1 MPETN
6 IPKAYDPHEIEQK
19 IYDFWLE
26 KNCFHAEPDKEKE
39 PFIVLMPPPNI
50 TGTLHLGHALDS
62 TLQDILVRWKRMQGY
77 NTCWIPGIDHASIA
91 TEAKVVKS
99 LAEEGLSKSDVGREG
114 FLAKAWEW
122 KEKYG
127 GAIEEQIKKLGA
139 SPDWE
144 RKRFT
149 MDEVCSKAVRKAFV
163 QLFDKGLIYKGNR
176 MVNWCPNCN
185 TSISDVE
192 VEHEDVESSLW
203 HIRYEYSDHTGY
215 ITVATTRPETMVG
228 DVAVVVNPEDE
239 RYRDVIGKT
248 VILPLV
254 NREIPVVADEYA
266 DPSFGSGAVKV
277 TPAHDPN
284 DFEIGLRHDLPT
296 ISVIDQ
302 KGRMTAEAG
311 KYEGMERSE
320 ARIAIVE
327 DLKASGALVK
337 VEPYTHSVGHCQR
350 CGTASEPL
358 VSEQWFVKMKPLTK
372 PAVEAVNRGEIRFVP
387 ERFAKTYLT
396 WMENIK
402 DWCISRQL
410 WWGHRIPV
418 WYCNECGH
426 VFASIE
432 DPCECE
438 KCKSHDIYQDPDV
451 LDTWF
456 SSGLWPF
463 STLGWPEK
471 TEELEHWYPTSV
483 LVTGYDIIFF
493 WVSRMIFMG
502 IEFMGEK
509 PFTDVLLHGLIRNAD
524 GSKMSRSK
532 GTGVNPLKLIE
543 QYGADTL
550 RFTVVSGNTPGNDI
564 KWNEDKVEASRNFCN
579 KIWNAS
585 RFVMMNIEGFDP
597 YSLKEDDLELERD
610 DRWILSRFNRVIG
623 EMDRNLTKYDIGEA
637 SRTIYDF
644 IWGEYCDWYI
654 EMVKPRLY
662 GKRSET
668 SKVTAQY
675 VLWKVLDGA
684 LKLLHPFMPFIT
696 EGIWQALPHKGES
709 IMLASW
715 PTVDA
720 KMLDEDI
727 EAEMELAMEIVR
739 AIRNVRAEFSVVPS
753 RKIDS
758 LVHADRK
765 SAEVIRASSDT
776 IMHMAGL
783 QSMDIMG
790 EDADKPAK
798 AAVAVVAGIEVY
810 MPLAGLID
818 LDKEIERIRRECEQM
833 KAELEKVEVKLSNE
847 SFVSRAPETVVQREK
862 DKAADLKASIEKL
875 DARIRELS
883 C

>member
-19 IYDFWLE
+19 IYDFWLD

-266 DPSFGSGAVKV
+266 GPPASDSGAVKV

-284 DFEIGLRHDLPT
+284 DFEIGLRHKLPT

-311 KYEGMERSE
+311 KYEGMDRAE
-320 ARIAIVE
+320 ASCN
-327 DLKASGALVK
+327 SGGF
-337 VEPYTHSVGHCQR
+337 E
-350 CGTASEPL
+350 
-358 VSEQWFVKMKPLTK
+358 
-372 PAVEAVNRGEIRFVP
+372 
-387 ERFAKTYLT
+387 
-396 WMENIK
+396 
-402 DWCISRQL
+402 
-410 WWGHRIPV
+410 
-418 WYCNECGH
+418 
-426 VFASIE
+426 
-432 DPCECE
+432 
-438 KCKSHDIYQDPDV
+438 
-451 LDTWF
+451 
-456 SSGLWPF
+456 GLWSPGKGGAVHSLCRPLSEMWNLF
-463 STLGWPEK
+463 RTVGFGTVVCED
-471 TEELEHWYPTSV
+471 EA
-483 LVTGYDIIFF
+483 
-493 WVSRMIFMG
+493 
-502 IEFMGEK
+502 
-509 PFTDVLLHGLIRNAD
+509 TDQAGRR
-524 GSKMSRSK
+524 GC
-532 GTGVNPLKLIE
+532 E
-543 QYGADTL
+543 QGRDTL
-550 RFTVVSGNTPGNDI
+550 RARRGS
-564 KWNEDKVEASRNFCN
+564 
-579 KIWNAS
+579 
-585 RFVMMNIEGFDP
+585 
-597 YSLKEDDLELERD
+597 
-610 DRWILSRFNRVIG
+610 
-623 EMDRNLTKYDIGEA
+623 
-637 SRTIYDF
+637 
-644 IWGEYCDWYI
+644 
-654 EMVKPRLY
+654 PR
-662 GKRSET
+662 
-668 SKVTAQY
+668 
-675 VLWKVLDGA
+675 
-684 LKLLHPFMPFIT
+684 PI
-696 EGIWQALPHKGES
+696 
-709 IMLASW
+709 
-715 PTVDA
+715 
-720 KMLDEDI
+720 
-727 EAEMELAMEIVR
+727 
-739 AIRNVRAEFSVVPS
+739 
-753 RKIDS
+753 
-758 LVHADRK
+758 
-765 SAEVIRASSDT
+765 
-776 IMHMAGL
+776 
-783 QSMDIMG
+783 
-790 EDADKPAK
+790 
-798 AAVAVVAGIEVY
+798 
-810 MPLAGLID
+810 
-818 LDKEIERIRRECEQM
+818 
-833 KAELEKVEVKLSNE
+833 
-847 SFVSRAPETVVQREK
+847 
-862 DKAADLKASIEKL
+862 
-875 DARIRELS
+875 
-883 C
+883 